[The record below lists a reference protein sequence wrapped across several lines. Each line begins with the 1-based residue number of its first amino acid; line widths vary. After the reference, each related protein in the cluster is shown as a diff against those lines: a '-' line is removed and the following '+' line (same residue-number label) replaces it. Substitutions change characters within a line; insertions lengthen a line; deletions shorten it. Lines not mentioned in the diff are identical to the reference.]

1 MSCCVAML
9 MGAMPRLFMAVA
21 QALGP
26 DMGIG
31 MALDSMVMF
40 RITSGR
46 EERKD
51 KKKSKRAEL
60 VLRQFDLFIL

>member
-21 QALGP
+21 QALGS

-31 MALDSMVMF
+31 MGLDSMVMF

-46 EERKD
+46 EERND
-51 KKKSKRAEL
+51 NEKREQ
-60 VLRQFDLFIL
+60 REWN

>member
-9 MGAMPRLFMAVA
+9 MGGMPRLFMAVA
-21 QALGP
+21 QALGS

-46 EERKD
+46 ENR
-51 KKKSKRAEL
+51 KKKKKKKA
-60 VLRQFDLFIL
+60 